1 MYPIDVKQYIY
12 PIDDTIHVPT
22 RRQTIHVPN
31 RRQTI
36 HVPNRRQT
44 IHVPNRRYNAVNI
57 ATTTSATNITCK
69 RVGVVLMWDVSRMIR
84 DCIT

>member
-12 PIDDTIHVPT
+12 PIDD
-22 RRQTIHVPN
+22 TIHVPN